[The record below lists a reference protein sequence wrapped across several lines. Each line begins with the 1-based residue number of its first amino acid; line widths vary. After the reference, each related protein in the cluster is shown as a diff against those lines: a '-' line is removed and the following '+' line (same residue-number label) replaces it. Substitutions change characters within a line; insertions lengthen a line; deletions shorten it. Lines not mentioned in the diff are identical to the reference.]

1 MKRKIVW
8 GGAVLVIAAVLAYF
22 LWPMPLG
29 EVLPEDGTIAA
40 AYHHA
45 GLDGDGNTF
54 IAQDSTQLAPDSA
67 EAQRVHAILDSYTYH
82 RSWRTPF
89 SSVERGISTGLGDAG
104 DSILLHGGRQG
115 IQISDTS
122 LILIGDQVYRVGYW
136 GDSQGAALTAQL
148 MDVLQNA
155 AHLD

>member
-1 MKRKIVW
+1 ML
-8 GGAVLVIAAVLAYF
+8 AIAAVLAYF

-54 IAQDSTQLAPDSA
+54 IAPDSTQLAPDSA
-67 EAQRVHAILDSYTYH
+67 EAQQVHAILDSYTYH

-115 IQISDTS
+115 IQISGTS
-122 LILIGDQVYRVGYW
+122 LILIGDQVYRIGYW

>member
-40 AYHHA
+40 AYNHA
-45 GLDGDGNTF
+45 GLDGNGNTF

-67 EAQRVHAILDSYTYH
+67 EAQQIHAILDSYTYH

-89 SSVERGISTGLGDAG
+89 SSMERGISTGLGDAG
-104 DSILLHGGRQG
+104 DGILLHVDGRG
-115 IQISDTS
+115 IQISGTS
-122 LILIGDQVYRVGYW
+122 LILIGDQVYRIGYW
-136 GDSQGAALTAQL
+136 GDRQGAELTAQL
-148 MDVLQNA
+148 MAVLQGA
-155 AHLD
+155 AQPD